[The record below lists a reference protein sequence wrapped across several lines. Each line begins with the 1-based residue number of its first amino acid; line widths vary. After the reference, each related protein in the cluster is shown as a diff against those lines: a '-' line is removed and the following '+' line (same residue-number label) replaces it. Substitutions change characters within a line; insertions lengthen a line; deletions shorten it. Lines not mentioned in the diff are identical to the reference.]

1 MKRNRKSI
9 FTDPGKNL
17 SVLTN
22 LFKQLRLVWLLFR
35 DSRVPFLSKLVLPLS
50 LLYLVSPIDILPDV
64 IVGLGQLDD
73 LGVLLLAMSLFVR
86 LCPPR
91 LVDHYRNQLEYG
103 DQEGY
108 DDKDETVDTTYRV
121 VGEE

>member
-1 MKRNRKSI
+1 
-9 FTDPGKNL
+9 
-17 SVLTN
+17 VLTN
-22 LFKQLRLVWLLFR
+22 LFKQLKLVWLLFR
-35 DSRVPFLSKLVLPLS
+35 DNRVSLLAKLVLPLS

-73 LGVLLLAMSLFVR
+73 LGVLLLAMTLFVR

-91 LVDHYRNQLEYG
+91 LVDQYRNQLEYG

>member
-1 MKRNRKSI
+1 MKRSRKSI
-9 FTDPGKNL
+9 FTDPSKNI

-22 LFKQLRLVWLLFR
+22 LFKQLKLVWLLFR
-35 DSRVPFLSKLVLPLS
+35 DNRVSLLAKLVLPLS

-73 LGVLLLAMSLFVR
+73 LSVLLLGMALFVR
-86 LCPPR
+86 LCPPG
-91 LVDHYRNQLEYG
+91 LVDQYRNQLEYG

>member
-9 FTDPGKNL
+9 LADPSKNI

-22 LFKQLRLVWLLFR
+22 LFKQLKLVWLLFR
-35 DSRVPFLSKLVLPLS
+35 DNRVSLLAKLVLPLS

-73 LGVLLLAMSLFVR
+73 LGVLLLGMALFIR

-91 LVDHYRNQLEYG
+91 LVDQYRNQLDYG
-103 DQEGY
+103 DQEDY
-108 DDKDETVDTTYRV
+108 DDKDETVDTTYRI

>member
-1 MKRNRKSI
+1 MKRNRKSVLN
-9 FTDPGKNL
+9 DPSKNL

-35 DSRVPFLSKLVLPLS
+35 DGQVPFLTKLVLPLS
-50 LLYLVSPIDILPDV
+50 LLYLVSPIDILPDF

-103 DQEGY
+103 DQERY

>member
-1 MKRNRKSI
+1 MKRNRKSV
-9 FTDPGKNL
+9 FTDPSKNL
-17 SVLTN
+17 SMLTT

-50 LLYLVSPIDILPDV
+50 LLYLVSPVDILPDF

-73 LGVLLLAMSLFVR
+73 LGVLLLGMTLFVR

-91 LVDHYRNQLEYG
+91 LVDQYRNQLEYG
-103 DQEGY
+103 DLEDH

>member
-1 MKRNRKSI
+1 MKRNRKSVLS
-9 FTDPGKNL
+9 DPSKNL

-22 LFKQLRLVWLLFR
+22 LFNQLRLVWLLFR
-35 DSRVPFLSKLVLPLS
+35 DSQVPFLTKLVLPLS
-50 LLYLVSPIDILPDV
+50 LLYLVSPIDILPDF
-64 IVGLGQLDD
+64 IIGLGQLDD

-108 DDKDETVDTTYRV
+108 DDKDETVDTTYRI

>member
-9 FTDPGKNL
+9 FTDPSKNL

-50 LLYLVSPIDILPDV
+50 LLYLVSPVDILPDF

-91 LVDHYRNQLEYG
+91 LVDQYRNQLEYG

>member
-1 MKRNRKSI
+1 MKRNRKSVLN
-9 FTDPGKNL
+9 DPSKNL

-35 DSRVPFLSKLVLPLS
+35 DSRVPFLTKLVLPLS
-50 LLYLVSPIDILPDV
+50 LLYLVSPIDILPDFV
-64 IVGLGQLDD
+64 VGLGQLDD
-73 LGVLLLAMSLFVR
+73 LGVLLLAMALFIR

-91 LVDHYRNQLEYG
+91 LVDQYRNQLEYG

>member
-1 MKRNRKSI
+1 MKRNRKSV
-9 FTDPGKNL
+9 FTNPSKNL
-17 SVLTN
+17 SMLTN

-73 LGVLLLAMSLFVR
+73 LSVLLLGMALFVR

-91 LVDHYRNQLEYG
+91 LVDQYRNQLEYG
-103 DQEGY
+103 DQEDY